1 MGIWNHLNP
10 ADLPRAAATPGELS
24 NGARVSKHGTISFVR
39 SGVARVHWDDGT
51 TSEDWAA
58 DLVREDGA

>member
-1 MGIWNHLNP
+1 MAWDHLTP
-10 ADLPRAAATPGELS
+10 DDLRRAASVPGELQ
-24 NGARVSKHGTISFVR
+24 NGTRVAKRGTVSFVR

-58 DLVREDGA
+58 DLEVENP